1 MEYLRNYFD
10 ITIFYYNPNISA
22 DSEYQK
28 RVLEEKRLIELYN
41 NQVDEYEKTDFHKNK
56 QALLMDGDMSVSS
69 QTHRINIIEGD
80 YNPSE
85 FYNIAKGY
93 EKCEEGGERCFRC
106 FELRLRRSFEV
117 AREIGADYVTSTLTI
132 SPLKNAAKINE
143 IGYML
148 RSEFAENDLTSPDW
162 LPSDFKKKNGY
173 KRSIELSETFG
184 LYRQNYCG
192 CVYSIRAKTE

>member
-10 ITIFYYNPNISA
+10 ITVFYYNPNISA

-41 NQVDEYEKTDFHKNK
+41 NQVDEYEKTDFYKNK
-56 QALLMDGDMSVSS
+56 QALLMDGDMSVSL

-117 AREIGADYVTSTLTI
+117 AREIGANYVTSTLTI

-192 CVYSIRAKTE
+192 CVYSIRAKNE